1 MIKMSSYIKLY
12 ELFNNDFDKVSR
24 LIRNEIEYYHE
35 MLRYIIQ
42 TCWKCNMKKFLV
54 DPSDYGI
61 DIDKE
66 VDEETELQF
75 LIGTL
80 EKYKEII
87 NDIRDKLLE
96 PSEVRRIKEIEY
108 NMFLRPE
115 HVVGYNKIKDK
126 IPWID

>member
-35 MLRYIIQ
+35 LLQYIVR
-42 TCWKCNMKKFLV
+42 TCWECDMKKFLV
-54 DPSDYGI
+54 VPSDYGI
-61 DIDKE
+61 DDVDSE
-66 VDEETELQF
+66 VDEQIELKF

-87 NDIRDKLLE
+87 NDIRGKLLE
-96 PSEVRRIKEIEY
+96 PREVQRIKEIEY

-115 HVVGYNKIKDK
+115 HL
-126 IPWID
+126 